1 MIMKRAV
8 FLFGIIALFV
18 GLSSCESL
26 YEDGEWQ
33 KMELDKSGLYFNS
46 FGGEEVV
53 RVLNYESWRIAGG
66 YEATEYIDGNLIYK
80 NYVYPQSTDGES
92 GNTYDLLDGGWYRV
106 TVPHKG
112 ECRKAVITVDQNL
125 LTYPRQA
132 TVQMQSGNSFTN
144 IIIYQP

>member
-1 MIMKRAV
+1 MKRYI
-8 FLFGIIALFV
+8 GIIALFV

-53 RVLNYESWRIAGG
+53 RV
-66 YEATEYIDGNLIYK
+66 
-80 NYVYPQSTDGES
+80 
-92 GNTYDLLDGGWYRV
+92 

-125 LTYPRQA
+125 LTCPRQA

>member
-1 MIMKRAV
+1 MKRYI
-8 FLFGIIALFV
+8 GIIALFV

-66 YEATEYIDGNLIYK
+66 YEATEYIDGISYIRIMSIRSLQMESRETPMIFWMEDGTASLSLIK
-80 NYVYPQSTDGES
+80 ES
-92 GNTYDLLDGGWYRV
+92 AERL
-106 TVPHKG
+106 
-112 ECRKAVITVDQNL
+112 
-125 LTYPRQA
+125 
-132 TVQMQSGNSFTN
+132 
-144 IIIYQP
+144 